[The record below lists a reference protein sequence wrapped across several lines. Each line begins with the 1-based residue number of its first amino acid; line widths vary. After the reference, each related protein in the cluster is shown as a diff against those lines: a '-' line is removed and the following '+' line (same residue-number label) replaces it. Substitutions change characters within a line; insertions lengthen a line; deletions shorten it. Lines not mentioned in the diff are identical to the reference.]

1 MFGRM
6 IDERAIGERY
16 SAFRSGLDERGRRQ
30 CAAAEVRAI
39 GYGGLA
45 AVARAAGVSH
55 GIDGGEQASYNSTG
69 GF

>member
-6 IDERAIGERY
+6 IDERAIGD
-16 SAFRSGLDERGRRQ
+16 SAFRSRLDERGRRLY
-30 CAAAEVRAI
+30 AAAEVRAI

-55 GIDGGEQASYNSTG
+55 GIDGG
-69 GF
+69 